1 MTPALALTL
10 APDAARDVAA
20 SIPAGGPTGA
30 DAVRHH
36 YDVGNNFYQRWLD
49 PTMTYSCALWDGT
62 DDLETA
68 QIRKLDW
75 HARAIAAAPGQTV
88 LDIGCGWGAMMDR
101 LVHHWHVQRAVGL
114 TLSREQ
120 ARHIVARRDFA
131 ISVRL
136 ESWAD
141 HRPSA
146 PYDGIVS
153 VGAFEHFASP
163 TLDETQRTGV
173 YRAFFQSCRD
183 WLKPGGR
190 LSLQTIAYDAL
201 SARKFSD
208 FIRAQIFP
216 DAELPTLGEILA
228 ASDGLFR
235 PLVITDDAAGYARTC
250 RVWRRRLL
258 DAYGNGTRLTP
269 EARRFQRYLRISQAS
284 FERRNITLLRLVL
297 ERSSS

>member
-1 MTPALALTL
+1 MTPAPALAITL
-10 APDAARDVAA
+10 PRQADTA
-20 SIPAGGPTGA
+20 PTGA

-36 YDVGNNFYQRWLD
+36 YDVGNSFFERWLD

-75 HARAIAAAPGQTV
+75 HARAMAAAPGQTV

-101 LVHHWHVQRAVGL
+101 LVRHWRVQRAVGL
-114 TLSREQ
+114 TLSHEQ
-120 ARHIVARRDFA
+120 ARHIAARRDFA
-131 ISVRL
+131 ISARL
-136 ESWAD
+136 ESWTD
-141 HRPSA
+141 HQPTA
-146 PYDGIVS
+146 LYDGIVS

-163 TLDETQRTGV
+163 TLDDARRVAT

-201 SARKFSD
+201 STRKFSD
-208 FIRAQIFP
+208 FIRREIFP

-235 PLVITDDAAGYARTC
+235 PLLITDDGDGYARTC
-250 RVWRRRLL
+250 RVWRHRLL
-258 DAYGNGTRLTP
+258 AAHGDSKRLTP
-269 EARRFQRYLRISQAS
+269 EARRFQRYLRISEAS
-284 FERRNITLLRLVL
+284 FQRRNITLLRLAF